1 MGRTKKNPETGTEL
15 ENGAEQTAVE
25 EKSVDVPKGQQ
36 GAEPPQA
43 PPSAPQDEVP
53 IFAGEKEGKPAAGA
67 PLFTKEEV
75 EQMVAEA
82 SAKAVEEA
90 LARVQSN
97 APQIV
102 QVSPNEEM
110 VQFLFMAEVANE
122 NVFEVG
128 PDGMYS
134 KIVGKTG
141 TFYVPKRDLSRV
153 MDAKFRLLMEKRWI
167 IVVDGLSEQE
177 REALG
182 VNYREG
188 ELLDN
193 AAFLR
198 MVNLGKDVL
207 KIYPRLCKGHR
218 EMVAKRYHE
227 AYVAKNQNVTRDIVT
242 ELNNLSKKL
251 GSERGDFVDIIEAM
265 NEADKG

>member
-1 MGRTKKNPETGTEL
+1 MGRPKKNPETGTEL
-15 ENGAEQTAVE
+15 ANETVQNGTVEEMENDGQNTAPETAATPQETQEDQTAPE
-25 EKSVDVPKGQQ
+25 
-36 GAEPPQA
+36 AM
-43 PPSAPQDEVP
+43 
-53 IFAGEKEGKPAAGA
+53 
-67 PLFTKEEV
+67 FTREEV
-75 EQMVAEA
+75 EQMIAEA
-82 SAKAVEEA
+82 SAKAVADA
-90 LARVQSN
+90 LAQAQPS

-102 QVSPNEEM
+102 QVSPNEET

-134 KIVGKTG
+134 KIVGKSG

-198 MVNLGKDVL
+198 MVNLGRDML
-207 KIYPRLCKGHR
+207 AIYPKLCKGHR

-227 AYVAKNQNVTRDIVT
+227 AYVAKNQHVTRAIVT
-242 ELNNLSKKL
+242 ELNNLSKQL

>member
-1 MGRTKKNPETGTEL
+1 MGRPKKDPETGTEL
-15 ENGAEQTAVE
+15 ENGTVQNGENGLE
-25 EKSVDVPKGQQ
+25 DVPQGTQNAADTAQETQGTPQEQQ
-36 GAEPPQA
+36 GAAQNTSE
-43 PPSAPQDEVP
+43 
-53 IFAGEKEGKPAAGA
+53 
-67 PLFTKEEV
+67 PLFTQEEV
-75 EQMVAEA
+75 QAMIDEA
-82 SAKAVEEA
+82 SAKAVEDA
-90 LARVQSN
+90 LARVQSS
-97 APQIV
+97 APQVV
-102 QVSPNEEM
+102 QVSPNEET

-177 REALG
+177 RDALG

-198 MVNLGKDVL
+198 MVDLGKDVL
-207 KIYPRLCKGHR
+207 KIYPKLCKGHR

-227 AYVAKNQNVTRDIVT
+227 AYLAKNRNVTRAIVT